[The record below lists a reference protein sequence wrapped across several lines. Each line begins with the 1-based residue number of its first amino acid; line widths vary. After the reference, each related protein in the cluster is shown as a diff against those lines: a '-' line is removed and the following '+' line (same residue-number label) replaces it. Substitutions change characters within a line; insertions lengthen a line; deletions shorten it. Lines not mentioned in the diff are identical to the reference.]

1 MAAAD
6 TSVAILGIRHHGPGS
21 ARSVRRAL
29 EQLAPVAV
37 VIEGPPELDGVVALA
52 GSDQMEPPVAG
63 LVYDPSEPRKA
74 SFYPMASFS
83 PEWVA
88 LRWAIEHGAT
98 VRFADLPAANF
109 LADEPDADSSL
120 DLGSPDP
127 TPVDSDEPADG
138 PVVGLTREQMSDPL
152 GALAA
157 AAGYDDAER
166 WWEDAIEQRT
176 AGDDV
181 LGRFTAVR
189 AAMAELRAPGSVALL
204 PDRERLLRREAAMRK
219 VLRDVI
225 KTHDGPVVFVCGA
238 FHAPVLHPDDWPT
251 QASDNAL
258 LKGLPRTKVA
268 ATWAPWTSARL
279 AYASGY
285 GAGVTAPGWYAHLFD
300 GGDDVI
306 ASWMVRV
313 SRLLREQGFPA
324 SAATAVDATRLAE
337 TLASLRGRPLAGL
350 SEVDDAARTVFAG
363 GSDLPLRT
371 IAQRLLVGDA
381 MGSVPDDTPMVPLA
395 EDLARQ
401 QRSLR
406 LKPSAEAKTVTLDL
420 RQDGQLA
427 RSVLFWRLRLLGIG
441 WASQVDVGRT
451 TGTFKEAWQLE
462 WQPELAIAVIEA
474 SLYGTTIVTAAAA
487 KVVEDAQHTD
497 DLAALARMVEACL
510 PADLPDA
517 MRQVLDVL
525 ARRTAHQA
533 DHLALMLAVEPLART
548 RRYGDVRGVDT
559 QVVHTALEAIVA
571 RVAIG
576 LASACASLD
585 DDAAA
590 QMRGAIE
597 SVDRGVSLT
606 TDEHLSELWRD
617 AMARLSTDGVH
628 GSVAGRVSR
637 ILLDAGR
644 IDAAESG
651 RRLSRALSLASDPS
665 MAAAWLDGFL
675 AGDVALLLHDP
686 VIFGVIDTWVSGLD
700 DEVFDDLLPLVRR
713 TFARFE
719 PGERRQ
725 VGTMVSSGGA
735 VARAADDPDLDL
747 VRGAPAIAKMAELLG
762 LELVRPQLAESEV
775 VS

>member
-6 TSVAILGIRHHGPGS
+6 TTVAILGIRHHGPGS

-52 GSDQMEPPVAG
+52 ASEQLVPPVAG
-63 LVYDPSEPRKA
+63 LVYDPSEPKRA
-74 SFYPMASFS
+74 SFYPMAAFS

-109 LADEPDADSSL
+109 LADEPEVVAL
-120 DLGSPDP
+120 
-127 TPVDSDEPADG
+127 EPALG
-138 PVVGLTREQMSDPL
+138 PATEPSPEESGEAPVVGLTREQMSDPL
-152 GALAA
+152 GALAT

-166 WWEDAIEQRT
+166 WWEDAIEQR
-176 AGDDV
+176 AEGDDV
-181 LGRFTAVR
+181 LVRFAAVR
-189 AAMAELRAPGSVALL
+189 DAMAELRAPGSEALL
-204 PDRERLLRREAAMRK
+204 PDRERLLQREAAMRK
-219 VLRDVI
+219 VLRDVR

-251 QASDNAL
+251 QSSDNAL

-279 AYASGY
+279 AYATGY
-285 GAGVTAPGWYAHLFD
+285 GAGVTAPGWYAHLFATP
-300 GGDDVI
+300 DDVI

-313 SRLLREQGFPA
+313 ARLLREQGFNA
-324 SAATAVDATRLAE
+324 SAASAVDATRLAE
-337 TLASLRGRPLAGL
+337 TLATLRGRPLAGL
-350 SEVDDAARTVFAG
+350 AEVTDACRSTFAG

-371 IAQRLLVGDA
+371 IEHRLLVGDA

-406 LKPSAEAKTVTLDL
+406 LKPSAEQKTVTVDL
-420 RQDGQLA
+420 RQDSQLA
-427 RSVLFWRLRLLGIG
+427 RSVLFWRLRLLGID
-441 WASQVDVGRT
+441 WATQVDVGRT

-474 SLYGTTIVTAAAA
+474 SLFGTTIASATAA
-487 KVVEDAQHTD
+487 KVVEGAQHTE
-497 DLAALARMVEACL
+497 DLDALARMVEACL

-517 MRQVLDVL
+517 MRHVLDVL

-559 QVVHTALEAIVA
+559 EVVHTALEAIVA

-590 QMRGAIE
+590 EMRGAIE

-606 TDEHLSELWRD
+606 ADAHLTELWRD
-617 AMARLSTDGVH
+617 EMARLSTDGVH

-637 ILLDAGR
+637 ILLDADR
-644 IDAAESG
+644 IDAAEAG
-651 RRLSRALSLASDPS
+651 QRVSRTLSLASDPS

-713 TFARFE
+713 TFSRFE
-719 PGERRQ
+719 PAERRQ
-725 VGTMVSSGGA
+725 VGAMVSSGGL
-735 VARAADDPDLDL
+735 VSRTADDPDIDL
-747 VRGAPAIAKMAELLG
+747 ERGAPAIAKMAELLG
-762 LELVRPQLAESEV
+762 LEVQSLELVGPEG

>member
-1 MAAAD
+1 MSAAA
-6 TSVAILGIRHHGPGS
+6 TVEILGIRHHGPGS

-52 GSDQMEPPVAG
+52 ASEQLVPPVAG
-63 LVYDPSEPRKA
+63 LVYDPSEPRRA
-74 SFYPMASFS
+74 SFYPMATFS

-109 LADEPDADSSL
+109 LVDDADTP
-120 DLGSPDP
+120 DLPPSEDDAAG
-127 TPVDSDEPADG
+127 DE
-138 PVVGLTREQMSDPL
+138 PVVGLTREQVSDPL

-157 AAGYDDAER
+157 AAGYDDPER
-166 WWEDAIEQRT
+166 WWEDAIEQRV
-176 AGDDV
+176 ADDDV
-181 LGRFTAVR
+181 LARFAAVR
-189 AAMAELRAPGSVALL
+189 NAMAELRAPGSEALL
-204 PDRERLLRREAAMRK
+204 PDRGRLLRREAAMRK
-219 VLRDVI
+219 VLRDVV
-225 KTHDGPVVFVCGA
+225 KRHDGPVVFVCGA

-258 LKGLPRTKVA
+258 LKGLARTKVA

-279 AYASGY
+279 AYSSGY
-285 GAGVTAPGWYAHLFD
+285 GAGVTAPGWYAHLFES
-300 GGDDVI
+300 GDDVI

-313 SRLLREQGFPA
+313 SRLLREQGFLA
-324 SAATAVDATRLAE
+324 SAASAVDATRLAE
-337 TLASLRGRPLAGL
+337 TLATLRGRPLAGL
-350 SEVDDAARTVFAG
+350 SEVNEAARTVFTG
-363 GSDLPLRT
+363 GSEQPLRT
-371 IAQRLLVGDA
+371 IEQRLLVGDA

-395 EDLARQ
+395 EDLTRQ

-406 LKPSAEAKTVTLDL
+406 LKPSAEQKTVTVDL
-420 RQDGQLA
+420 RQPSQLA
-427 RSVLFWRLRLLGIG
+427 RSVLFWRLRLLGID
-441 WASQVDVGRT
+441 WATEVDVGRT

-474 SLYGTTIVTAAAA
+474 SLYGTTIESAATA
-487 KVVEDAQHTD
+487 KVVADSRHTE
-497 DLAALARMVEACL
+497 DLAALARLVEACL
-510 PADLPDA
+510 PADLHDA
-517 MRQVLDVL
+517 MGQVLDVL

-533 DHLALMLAVEPLART
+533 DHLALMGAVEPLART

-559 QVVHTALEAIVA
+559 DVVHTALEAIVA

-590 QMRGAIE
+590 LMRSAIE

-606 TDEHLSELWRD
+606 ADAHLNELWRD

-637 ILLDAGR
+637 VLLDADR
-644 IDAAESG
+644 IDAAEAGRRMS
-651 RRLSRALSLASDPS
+651 RRLSLAADPS

-686 VIFGVIDTWVSGLD
+686 VIFGVIDEWLSGLD

-719 PGERRQ
+719 PAERRQ
-725 VGTMVSSGGA
+725 VGALTSAGGDTP
-735 VARAADDPDLDL
+735 ARAVGDADVDLE
-747 VRGAPAIAKMAELLG
+747 RGAPAIAKMAELLG
-762 LELVRPQLAESEV
+762 LELQSLELVSSEV
-775 VS
+775 AS